1 MKRLFQV
8 SAAGFTTKKVECNGC
23 SGDALTLALNGEK
36 VDSWKVNRRSPN
48 GKDWFFDVSIS
59 GVTREFKVQTLS

>member
-8 SAAGFTTKKVECNGC
+8 SAAGFTTKQVESTGC

-36 VDSWKVNRRSPN
+36 VDSWKVNRRSPD

-59 GVTREFKVQTLS
+59 GVTREFKVQTL